1 MIKTLFNISLIFSI
15 IMIGCGTEDTP
26 FYNLSITVIPQ
37 EGGSVT
43 KDPNQY
49 VADKGTAFT
58 LTAIPNDGYS
68 FVGWAGDI
76 ISTENPI
83 KFNIERAEVII
94 AEFALDWFYLAE
106 NGITVLCPSASNN
119 ETGIIEGIEYTKRVN
134 LNSISANNA
143 ESTCFDPKFTQL
155 TPFLY

>member
-94 AEFALDWFYLAE
+94 AEFALD
-106 NGITVLCPSASNN
+106 
-119 ETGIIEGIEYTKRVN
+119 
-134 LNSISANNA
+134 
-143 ESTCFDPKFTQL
+143 
-155 TPFLY
+155 